1 MIIFLFFPKVM
12 EQTVLESLL
21 VETMQIV
28 AWESPT
34 MQKLQVR
41 TKFWRYLKQLLC
53 IMFGFKTVDYHP
65 EEILKYLY
73 SS

>member
-1 MIIFLFFPKVM
+1 MIIFLFVPKVM

-34 MQKLQVR
+34 TQKLQVR

-53 IMFGFKTVDYHP
+53 IMFGIKTVDYLP